1 MSAPGS
7 GGYGPQQPYGQ
18 QQSYA
23 PQGYDQQQYGPSPY
37 GPPGPAQPPPKKPWA
52 LITLA
57 FGCIFALLVGIGGG
71 ITYLVLSGGEPTADG
86 ESSQETPSTDP
97 GSTDPTTEP
106 PPTSESPT
114 PADPGPF
121 QVISP
126 IAELDM
132 TADELIAVMATSPLT
147 EGTIP
152 AISTCELPET
162 PVDHDVAQL
171 QALLDAAGGCLNQ
184 IWADTSSDRGLPWV
198 SPTITVYTWPE
209 IPPSACDADTFEEDY
224 PRTCNLDATIY
235 WPIGYGYG
243 ASQPD
248 PAQVP
253 TTYLWDLSLQYM
265 VGVMWHSSL
274 GTYNLALGEALEGDP
289 DRQNE
294 AWRRYALQLNC
305 VSAAVSMRVP
315 EASRPSAE
323 LRAALV
329 DNENWTPQEGDR
341 AIQASSRTTW
351 IKRGLDSGGDLSQCN
366 TWTADAEQVA

>member
-1 MSAPGS
+1 MSTPGQ
-7 GGYGPQQPYGQ
+7 GGYGSPSHQGPGHVGGPWQGQ
-18 QQSYA
+18 
-23 PQGYDQQQYGPSPY
+23 PY
-37 GPPGPAQPPPKKPWA
+37 GPPGPAQPPPPRKPWA
-52 LITLA
+52 LIGLA
-57 FGCIFALLVGIGGG
+57 FGCILALLVGIGGG
-71 ITYLVLSGGEPTADG
+71 ITYLVLSDGEEPTAGSSSSVTTPSTGPDPGEPT
-86 ESSQETPSTDP
+86 
-97 GSTDPTTEP
+97 TTEP
-106 PPTSESPT
+106 APTSEAPT
-114 PADPGPF
+114 AGDPGPF

-126 IAELDM
+126 IEELDM
-132 TADELIAVMATSPLT
+132 TADEITAVMAASPLT

-152 AISTCELPET
+152 AISSCELPET

-171 QALLDAAGGCLNQ
+171 QAVLDAAGGCLNQ

-243 ASQPD
+243 ASQTD

-329 DNENWTPQEGDR
+329 NPESWEPEEGDR
-341 AIQASSRTTW
+341 AIEASSRTTW
-351 IKRGLDSGGDLSQCN
+351 IQRGLDSGGDLSQCN
-366 TWTADAEQVA
+366 TWTADPEQVA